1 MPILKIL
8 LYLNQNKHPFNKYL
22 EKVDLVEIAI
32 REPLINNKQ
41 EKQIILLLYDNLS
54 IPTLETIA
62 LYKLLIYY
70 EQIQTFELLLFSK
83 GDRKIENKEEVNTK
97 ILKDIPLGR
106 NDDDNVYDVDEII
119 SDAFSYAITLN
130 KLHISFYLFKKYED
144 DVYGNK
150 FIWIKSLVDSF
161 RSDDTSVHQL
171 MYLEER
177 LFILEKFMKH
187 IEYKMGFEFLTV
199 LHGQIMDEPKDNF
212 LVFWANP
219 LKIILILLNISIHIS
234 TKHQNLK
241 FKAQRFRSTLW
252 DIANSIIDSSSNMNE
267 VEDMLTDVNYS
278 GTQVIDMI
286 AFLDII
292 EILQNP
298 MLDSI
303 ISNMYYGP
311 YQREVFLKKSTCYKV
326 IEEQTNDSPGGEGII
341 SKSFKFFGFNHSF
354 KTLENVLRTKT
365 KVFKQLKELCFK
377 NENPMGSM
385 EDAEVNVG
393 HAFQLQV
400 WKKALDVKYQFDLAI
415 ILIASFL
422 MLWYGNSLVDNEN
435 NIRTLYKTIT
445 DLESQ
450 PQTDDVIASLANDYS
465 KMGQYSDQYLIDLY
479 ALLIISSLTL
489 AYIIKDVQEL
499 VYARMRNV
507 FIQFFTVET
516 ILNLSNAIIVIFWI
530 YKHFTSLGINLSSV
544 RYELRAYEIINRMVV
559 DNTFNI

>member
-1 MPILKIL
+1 MK
-8 LYLNQNKHPFNKYL
+8 NKP
-22 EKVDLVEIAI
+22 V
-32 REPLINNKQ
+32 
-41 EKQIILLLYDNLS
+41 
-54 IPTLETIA
+54 
-62 LYKLLIYY
+62 
-70 EQIQTFELLLFSK
+70 
-83 GDRKIENKEEVNTK
+83 NKEEFNSQ
-97 ILKDIPLGR
+97 ILKNIPLGR

-119 SDAFSYAITLN
+119 SDAFSYSITLN

-150 FIWIKSLVDSF
+150 FICIKSLVDSF

-199 LHGQIMDEPKDNF
+199 LHGQILDEPKDNF
-212 LVFWANP
+212 LVYCANP

-252 DIANSIIDSSSNMNE
+252 DIANAIIDSSSNMNE
-267 VEDMLTDVNYS
+267 VEDMLVDVNYS

-311 YQREVFLKKSTCYKV
+311 YEREVFLKKWTWFKV
-326 IEEQTNDSPGGEGII
+326 IEEQTNDSPGDEGII
-341 SKSFKFFGFNHSF
+341 SKSFKLIGYHHSF
-354 KTLENVLRTKT
+354 KTITNVLRTKI
-365 KVFKQLKELCFK
+365 KVFKEVKELWFK
-377 NENPMGSM
+377 SDNPLGVM
-385 EDAEVNVG
+385 EDSEVNVG
-393 HAFQLQV
+393 HAFQFQV

-415 ILIASFL
+415 ILIASFV
-422 MLWYGNSLVDNEN
+422 MLWYGNDLVDWEN
-435 NIRTLYKTIT
+435 SIRSLYPIIQ

-450 PQTDDVIASLANDYS
+450 TQTDSV
-465 KMGQYSDQYLIDLY
+465 
-479 ALLIISSLTL
+479 ISSLNNYYSQMGDYSSQYIL
-489 AYIIKDVQEL
+489 ALYQ
-499 VYARMRNV
+499 
-507 FIQFFTVET
+507 
-516 ILNLSNAIIVIFWI
+516 
-530 YKHFTSLGINLSSV
+530 IN
-544 RYELRAYEIINRMVV
+544 
-559 DNTFNI
+559 FNKLK